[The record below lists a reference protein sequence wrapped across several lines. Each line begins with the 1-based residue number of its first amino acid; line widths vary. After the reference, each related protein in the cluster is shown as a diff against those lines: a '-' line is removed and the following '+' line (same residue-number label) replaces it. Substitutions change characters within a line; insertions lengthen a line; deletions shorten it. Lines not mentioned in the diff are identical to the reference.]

1 MSADLNPS
9 RPVLLVDDEKDI
21 LEGISEALM
30 SRGINNIITCTDSR
44 QVMGILE
51 KQEIELILLDLMMPN
66 LNGENLLPNIVT
78 GFPDIP
84 VIVLTGLNDLS
95 IAVECM
101 KVGACDYMVKA
112 VEENRL
118 ISGVEKAIEIRQLKR
133 EYSELKTQFLKN
145 TIDNEEAFSDIITNN
160 PKMKAIFRYIVSVS
174 ETGHPVLITGET
186 GVGKGLIAEAIHR
199 LSQREGEYIAVNISG
214 FDDTMFTD
222 TLFGH
227 KKGAF
232 TGANQARS
240 GLVATASA
248 GTLFLDEIGD
258 LSIFSQTKL
267 LHLIEDG
274 EYFPLGSDLALHS
287 DARVVAATN
296 NSIAELVDQARFRK
310 DFYYRLKI
318 HEIKVPPLR
327 ERRDD
332 LPLLIDHFL
341 TQAADE
347 LHKQMPTAP
356 PEIYQLLGSYD
367 FPGNIRE
374 LKSMILDAVS
384 RHQGK
389 VMSLESFKAA
399 MSRKETKLEPYQ
411 SESIVGFSARLP
423 TLKEIDRLLIEEAL
437 KRSGGNM
444 SVAAMHLGISAQA
457 LSKRLKRAEQ

>member
-1 MSADLNPS
+1 
-9 RPVLLVDDEKDI
+9 I

-44 QVMGILE
+44 QVMEILN
-51 KQEIELILLDLMMPN
+51 KQEIELILLDLMMPH
-66 LNGENLLPNIVT
+66 LSGENLLPRIVT

-118 ISGVEKAIEIRQLKR
+118 LSGVKKAIEIRELKR
-133 EYSELKTQFLKN
+133 EYSELKSQFLKN
-145 TIDNEEAFSDIITNN
+145 TIDNEETFSDIITNN
-160 PKMKAIFRYIVSVS
+160 PKMKAIFIYIGSVS

-186 GVGKGLIAEAIHR
+186 GVGKGLVAEAIHR
-199 LSQREGEYIAVNISG
+199 LSRREGEYIAVNISG

-240 GLVATASA
+240 GLVARAAA

-258 LSIFSQTKL
+258 LSLSSQTKL
-267 LHLIEDG
+267 LRLLEDG

-287 DARVVAATN
+287 DARIVAATN
-296 NSIAELVDQARFRK
+296 NSIAELVDQGRFRK
-310 DFYYRLKI
+310 DLYYRLKI
-318 HEIKVPPLR
+318 HEIEVPPLR

-332 LPLLIDHFL
+332 LPLLIGHFL

-356 PEIYQLLGSYD
+356 PEIYQLLGSHD

-389 VMSLESFKAA
+389 VMSLESFKTA
-399 MSRKETKLEPYQ
+399 MSRKETKPEPCP
-411 SESIVGFSARLP
+411 SENIVGFSARLP

-457 LSKRLKRAEQ
+457 VSKRLKRAEQ